1 MGLYNNKTGRM
12 QRHIYVWVGRTNRK
26 DHKKTTRPGQDYTD
40 LDWQEVN
47 TKAGKRW
54 VVKTFPH
61 TIQKDHT
68 TGKPTK
74 MVKIYL
80 PKGSYNFPEDSNGY
94 SRNNRR
100 AYIQLPYNCLED
112 AGPKY
117 RDFKIVFLNTQPTFN
132 VYFENRRLAPINGIP
147 QYQPNVEKINI
158 TTKEL
163 MKCFKDPW
171 LDKDLKFDRA
181 KKMARNPKY
190 ISFANTKKEN
200 VLEKDK
206 KVEKQPQKKSKQPGQ
221 SQSSKQTG
229 FKSKQMLND
238 LKNRTSDFSQ
248 DKGRENALER

>member
-12 QRHIYVWVGRTNRK
+12 QRHIYVWVGHTDRK

-61 TIQKDHT
+61 TLQTDDT

-80 PKGSYNFPEDSNGY
+80 PKGSYNFPDDSNGY

-100 AYIQLPYNCLED
+100 AYIQMPYNCLED

-171 LDKDLKFDRA
+171 LDKDLNLKKA
-181 KKMARNPKY
+181 KRKSIKPKH
-190 ISFANTKKEN
+190 ITKKKTKE
-200 VLEKDK
+200 VQVSEKDK
-206 KVEKQPQKKSKQPGQ
+206 KIEKQSQNESRQLNKA
-221 SQSSKQTG
+221 QSSRQTTS
-229 FKSKQMLND
+229 KSKQMLNN